1 MSEND
6 RVQSYFYD
14 FHIHTCLSPCGDED
28 MTPGNIILMAKLKGL
43 DVIAITDHNTCRNCE
58 AAMKQGERQGIIVIP
73 GMELTTKE
81 EVHVLFLFSSLSKAM
96 EFDSYVYQ
104 HLIKV
109 KNVPDFFGRQLL
121 MDEEDQVI
129 GEENMLLIQATD
141 IPFSSLAALEKRY
154 HGLMIPAH
162 IEKGSNSLL
171 SNLGFI
177 PKESEFCV
185 AEWTGIQ
192 GRKILEK
199 ENPYL
204 KSCRLIR
211 DSDAHALGM
220 ISEAEH
226 MIEAL
231 GNSREAILEA
241 LLIPEYKEERKDGDE
256 NSY

>member
-1 MSEND
+1 MEKD
-6 RVQSYFYD
+6 EWKRLYYD

-28 MTPGNIILMAKLKGL
+28 MTPANIVMMAKLKGL

-58 AAMKQGERQGIIVIP
+58 AAIKQGERHGMLVIP

-81 EVHVLFLFSSLSKAM
+81 EVHVLFLFSSLCEAEK
-96 EFDSYVYQ
+96 FDSYVYE

-109 KNVPDFFGRQLL
+109 RNVPEFFGRQLV
-121 MDEEDQVI
+121 MDEEDQI
-129 GEENMLLIQATD
+129 IKEEEMLLIQATD
-141 IPFSSLAALEKRY
+141 IPFSGLSKLADTY

-177 PKESEFCV
+177 PKESTFLV
-185 AEWTGIQ
+185 AEVAGI
-192 GRKILEK
+192 RREEELKR

-204 KSCRLIR
+204 EGCRLIR

-220 ISEAEH
+220 ISEAKHVIMAGER
-226 MIEAL
+226 
-231 GNSREAILEA
+231 SREAILQA
-241 LLIPEYKEERKDGDE
+241 LLGKGCE
-256 NSY
+256 